1 MCKQYNIDES
11 HGTKHAKGTVRRAL
25 MILDK
30 LPNVSEKERRLV
42 VYAAA
47 LHDICDHKYVNV
59 SESSSA
65 IKRWLVVNQGWSE
78 SDAETVIEIIKSM
91 SYSQLKMN
99 FLTGYRVYPN
109 HGIWQRAYHVVRHAD
124 LLEGFIVAR
133 CVLYNKH
140 IHPELPEEDHWRRA
154 AELFKNRVFTYVSE
168 GWISM
173 PEALVYVK
181 ELEAEAR
188 RCLSERSLD
197 WP

>member
-1 MCKQYNIDES
+1 
-11 HGTKHAKGTVRRAL
+11 

-30 LPNVSEKERRLV
+30 LPNVLEQERRLV

-47 LHDICDHKYVNV
+47 LHDICDHKYVDV

-65 IKRWLVVNQGWSE
+65 IKRWLVVDQEWSE
-78 SDAETVIEIIKSM
+78 SNAEALIQIITTM

-99 FLTGYRVYPN
+99 RLYPD

-154 AELFKNRVFTYVSE
+154 TELFKNRVFTYVSE
-168 GWISM
+168 GWLFM

-181 ELEAEAR
+181 DLEAEAR
-188 RCLSERSLD
+188 RCLQERSLD